1 MAVVLGVDSSTQ
13 SVKVEARDAA
23 TGALLGTG
31 RAAHQPTTPPRSE
44 QDPQQWWTALVSAVH
59 DACGGCSADVVAM
72 SVAGQQ
78 HGMVALGADGSAVH
92 PAKLWNDTESAP
104 EARALVER
112 LGAHE
117 WAAATGSV
125 PVAAFTVTKLAWL
138 RVHHAAEY
146 ARMTQVALPHDELT
160 RRLTGVLATDRGDA
174 SGTGYWSP
182 STGRW
187 GVDLLGLIDTERDWL
202 SCLPTVFGPFDS
214 VGTLTD
220 SAAKELGL
228 PAAVIVGP
236 GTGDN
241 MGAALGLGLAAGD
254 VVLSLGTSGTVYAVS
269 NTPTAD
275 ISGCVAGFADASGR
289 FLPLVC
295 TLNAMKVTDAAARL
309 LGVNHEEFDSLVL
322 DTPAGCDGLV
332 LVPYLDGER
341 TPNRPDATGVL
352 TGIRSNVTRG
362 QFARASVEGVVCGLL
377 DGVDALH
384 AAGVRTDGRLLL
396 IGGGARSRAFQH
408 VVADLAQRTVTI
420 PSADEHV
427 AVGAALQAAVVWSVA
442 GGAGSGDDVLVRLRA
457 AWGLGGG
464 TTVSPDES
472 IDVAT
477 IRARYAEAR
486 G

>member
-1 MAVVLGVDSSTQ
+1 MAVVLGIDSSTQ
-13 SVKVEARDAA
+13 SVKVEARDVA
-23 TGALLGTG
+23 TGKLLGTG
-31 RAAHQPTTPPRSE
+31 RAAHPATTPPKSE
-44 QDPQQWWTALVSAVH
+44 QDPQSWWSALVAAVH
-59 DACGGCSADVVAM
+59 EACGAIASDVVAM

-78 HGMVALGADGSAVH
+78 HAMVALGADGTAVH

-104 EARALVER
+104 EARGLIER
-112 LGAHE
+112 LGAQA

-138 RVHHAAEY
+138 RAHHEDRY
-146 ARMTQVALPHDELT
+146 AQMTRVALPHDELT

-182 STGRW
+182 STESWRA
-187 GVDLLGLIDTERDWL
+187 DLLALIDSERDWL
-202 SCLPTVFGPFDS
+202 SCLPTVFGPFET
-214 VGTLTD
+214 VGKLTD
-220 SAAKELGL
+220 SAAGELGL
-228 PAAVIVGP
+228 DGAVLVGP

-241 MGAALGLGLAAGD
+241 MGAALGLGLAVGD
-254 VVLSLGTSGTVYAVS
+254 VVISLGTSGTVYAVS
-269 NTPTAD
+269 DTPTAD
-275 ISGCVAGFADASGR
+275 VSGCVAGFADATGR

-295 TLNAMKVTDAAARL
+295 TLNAMKVTDATARL
-309 LGVNHEEFDSLVL
+309 LGINHEEFESLVL
-322 DTPAGCDGLV
+322 ETPAGSVGLV
-332 LVPYLDGER
+332 LVPYFDGER

-352 TGIRSNVTRG
+352 SGIRSNVTRG

-377 DGVDALH
+377 DGLDALN

-396 IGGGARSRAFQH
+396 VGGGARSAAFQH

-427 AVGAALQAAVVWSVA
+427 AVGAALQAAVVWTVA
-442 GGAGSGDDVLVRLRA
+442 NGGGSGDEVLGRLRST
-457 AWGLGGG
+457 WGLGGG
-464 TTVSPDES
+464 TSVAPDPS
-472 IDVAT
+472 IDAAV